1 VTLHPAHHYQY
12 RMRKNSIAKLREVIR
27 GNQTKIYCQGA
38 VCQRC
43 GIPTLRT
50 LKLGL
55 TKVGNQANQWSILI
69 KSCISCQ
76 FRANVQRYGHRTR
89 YTADNDASKVWRV
102 RSKMPGCC
110 LMVAAASTI
119 REMRSSSESTSH
131 RHIQRSLDWTERA
144 NCLASKVTGHNTN
157 RFLVLGNCPTW
168 RTNSFQCI
176 YLFIVL

>member
-1 VTLHPAHHYQY
+1 
-12 RMRKNSIAKLREVIR
+12 MRKNSIAKLREVIR
-27 GNQTKIYCQGA
+27 GTQTKIYCQGA

-76 FRANVQRYGHRTR
+76 FRANFQRYGHRTR

-131 RHIQRSLDWTERA
+131 STYNDRWIGRSGPIAWPPRSPDITPIDFW
-144 NCLASKVTGHNTN
+144 
-157 RFLVLGNCPTW
+157 FLVTVLIDAQILFNVL
-168 RTNSFQCI
+168 I
-176 YLFIVL
+176 YL